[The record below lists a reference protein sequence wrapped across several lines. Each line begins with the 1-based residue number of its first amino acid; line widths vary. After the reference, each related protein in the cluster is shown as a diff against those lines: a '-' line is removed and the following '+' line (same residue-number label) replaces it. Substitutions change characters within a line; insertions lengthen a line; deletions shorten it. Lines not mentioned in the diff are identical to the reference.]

1 MFYRITRVLGRG
13 LLQLYFRIRIEGY
26 DNIPDKGGHIVV
38 ANHVSFLDPILIC
51 AYTPRA
57 VHFLTYARYYYLRA
71 LHWFLKRMYA
81 IPVKKDGKDISALKK
96 ALRLLKAEELVGIF
110 PEGER
115 SLTGQLGEGSPGVA
129 LMTLKARAPIL
140 PIGIIGAYEAFPRGA
155 KFPRFR
161 SFITLK
167 YGKPFRID
175 DELQRFEHEEN
186 DESFQQRVTD
196 LIMQKIADVCT

>member
-1 MFYRITRVLGRG
+1 MFYRITQVLGRIV
-13 LLQLYFRIRIEGY
+13 LWLYFRIRIEGY
-26 DNIPDKGGHIVV
+26 DNVPEEGGHIVV
-38 ANHVSFLDPILIC
+38 ANHVSFLDPVLVC

-57 VHFLTYARYYYLRA
+57 VHFITYARYYYLRG
-71 LHWFLKRMYA
+71 LHWFLKRMHT
-81 IPVKKDGKDISALKK
+81 IPLKKDGKDISALKK

-115 SLTGQLGEGSPGVA
+115 SLTGQLGAGSPGVA
-129 LMTLKARAPIL
+129 LMAIKAGLPIL

-161 SFITLK
+161 SSITLR

-175 DELQRFEHEEN
+175 DELQRSEHEKN
-186 DESFQQRVTD
+186 DENFQQRVTD
-196 LIMQKIADVCT
+196 LIMQKIAGVCT